1 MNIDRT
7 HKENILYVEDKGIML
22 CANSSNLSNIS
33 LEDMYNFVKEDLA
46 LAQYNQINEE
56 EEEIEFDEDGF
67 PISFPNNSEPVKEL
81 GLLGQDIIASENP
94 IVDLIVNAED
104 AFKRNVSLEC
114 NDNNYVNVLAG
125 ALKQAIQKIEELER
139 KVEELQCK

>member
-7 HKENILYVEDKGIML
+7 HKENILYIKEGTNVKTI
-22 CANSSNLSNIS
+22 SSFSLSDIT

-56 EEEIEFDEDGF
+56 EEMEFDEDGF
-67 PISFPNNSEPVKEL
+67 PIGFSNNSEVVKEL
-81 GLLGQDIIASENP
+81 GLLGQDIISSENP

-125 ALKQAIQKIEELER
+125 ALKLAIQKIEKLER
-139 KVEELQCK
+139 DIEDLRR

>member
-7 HKENILYVEDKGIML
+7 HKENVLYVEDRGIML

-33 LEDMYNFVKEDLA
+33 LKDMYNFVKEDLA

-56 EEEIEFDEDGF
+56 VEEIEFDEEGF
-67 PISFPNNSEPVKEL
+67 PVSFPNNSEPVKEL
-81 GLLGQDIIASENP
+81 GVLGQDIISSENP

-125 ALKQAIQKIEELER
+125 ALKLAIQKIEKLER
-139 KVEELQCK
+139 DIEDLRR

>member
-7 HKENILYVEDKGIML
+7 HKENILYIKEGTNVKTI
-22 CANSSNLSNIS
+22 SSFSLSDIT
-33 LEDMYNFVKEDLA
+33 LEDMYNFVKEDL

-56 EEEIEFDEDGF
+56 EEEMEFDEEGF
-67 PISFPNNSEPVKEL
+67 PISFPSNSEPVKEL
-81 GLLGQDIIASENP
+81 GLLGQDIISSENP

-125 ALKQAIQKIEELER
+125 ALKLAIQKIEKLER
-139 KVEELQCK
+139 DIDELRR

>member
-7 HKENILYVEDKGIML
+7 HKENILYIEDKGIML
-22 CANSSNLSNIS
+22 CANSLNLSDIS

-56 EEEIEFDEDGF
+56 EEEVEFDEEGF
-67 PISFPNNSEPVKEL
+67 PISFPSNREVVKEL
-81 GLLGQDIIASENP
+81 GLLGQDIITSENP
-94 IVDLIVNAED
+94 VVDLIVNAED

-125 ALKQAIQKIEELER
+125 ALKQAIQKIEKLER
-139 KVEELQCK
+139 EIEELRR

>member
-125 ALKQAIQKIEELER
+125 ALKQAIQKIQEL
-139 KVEELQCK
+139 

>member
-7 HKENILYVEDKGIML
+7 HKENILYIEDKGIML
-22 CANSSNLSNIS
+22 CANSPKLSNIS
-33 LEDMYNFVKEDLA
+33 LEDMYNFVKEDLV

-56 EEEIEFDEDGF
+56 VEEVEFDEEGF
-67 PISFPNNSEPVKEL
+67 PVSFPNNSEPVKEL
-81 GLLGQDIIASENP
+81 GVLGQDIVFSEYP
-94 IVDLIVNAED
+94 VVDLIVNAED

-125 ALKQAIQKIEELER
+125 ALKLAIQKIEKLER
-139 KVEELQCK
+139 DIEDLRR

>member
-7 HKENILYVEDKGIML
+7 HKENILYIKEGTNVKTI
-22 CANSSNLSNIS
+22 SSFNLSDIT

-56 EEEIEFDEDGF
+56 EEMEFDEDGF
-67 PISFPNNSEPVKEL
+67 PISFPNNSEVVKEL
-81 GLLGQDIIASENP
+81 GLLGQDIITSENP
-94 IVDLIVNAED
+94 VVDLIVNAED

-125 ALKQAIQKIEELER
+125 ALKLAIQKIEKLER
-139 KVEELQCK
+139 DIEELRR

>member
-7 HKENILYVEDKGIML
+7 HKENVLYIEDRGIMP
-22 CANSSNLSNIS
+22 CANSSILSNIS

-56 EEEIEFDEDGF
+56 EEMEFDEDGF
-67 PISFPNNSEPVKEL
+67 PIGFSNNSEVVKEL
-81 GLLGQDIIASENP
+81 GLLGQDIISSENP

-125 ALKQAIQKIEELER
+125 ALKLAIQKIEKLE
-139 KVEELQCK
+139 KEIEELRR

>member
-7 HKENILYVEDKGIML
+7 HKENVLYIEDKGIML
-22 CANSSNLSNIS
+22 CANSPNLSNIS
-33 LEDMYNFVKEDLA
+33 LKDMYNFVKEDLI

-56 EEEIEFDEDGF
+56 VEEVEFDEEGF
-67 PISFPNNSEPVKEL
+67 PISFPSNREVVKEL
-81 GLLGQDIIASENP
+81 GLLGQDIITSENP
-94 IVDLIVNAED
+94 VVDLIVNAED

-125 ALKQAIQKIEELER
+125 ALKLAIQKIEKLER
-139 KVEELQCK
+139 DIEELRR

>member
-7 HKENILYVEDKGIML
+7 HKENVLYIEDKGIML
-22 CANSSNLSNIS
+22 CANSPKLSNIS

-56 EEEIEFDEDGF
+56 EEMEFDEDGF
-67 PISFPNNSEPVKEL
+67 PISFPNNSEVVKEL
-81 GLLGQDIIASENP
+81 GLLGQDIITSENP
-94 IVDLIVNAED
+94 VVDLIVNAED

-125 ALKQAIQKIEELER
+125 ALKQAIQKIEKLER
-139 KVEELQCK
+139 DIEELRR

>member
-7 HKENILYVEDKGIML
+7 HKENVLYIKEGTNVKTI
-22 CANSSNLSNIS
+22 SSFNLSDIS

-56 EEEIEFDEDGF
+56 EEEMEFDEEGF
-67 PISFPNNSEPVKEL
+67 PTSFPNNSEPVKEL
-81 GLLGQDIIASENP
+81 GFLGQDIITSENP
-94 IVDLIVNAED
+94 VVDLIINAED

-125 ALKQAIQKIEELER
+125 ALKQAIQKIEKLER
-139 KVEELQCK
+139 EIEELRR

>member
-7 HKENILYVEDKGIML
+7 HKENILYIKEGTNVKTI
-22 CANSSNLSNIS
+22 SSFNLSDIT

-56 EEEIEFDEDGF
+56 EELEFDEDGF
-67 PISFPNNSEPVKEL
+67 PISFPNNSEVVKEL
-81 GLLGQDIIASENP
+81 GLLGQDIITSENP
-94 IVDLIVNAED
+94 VVDLIVNAED

-125 ALKQAIQKIEELER
+125 ALKQAIQKIEKLER
-139 KVEELQCK
+139 DIEELRR

>member
-46 LAQYNQINEE
+46 LAQYNQINE